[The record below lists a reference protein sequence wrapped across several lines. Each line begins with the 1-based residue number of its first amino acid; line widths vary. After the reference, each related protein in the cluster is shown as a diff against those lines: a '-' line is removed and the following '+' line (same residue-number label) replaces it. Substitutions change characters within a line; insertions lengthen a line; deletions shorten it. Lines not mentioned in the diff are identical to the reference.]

1 MSKNRTKPINILP
14 KSVFAKEEKIATRYN
29 HFIKGRE
36 SKTSMGADGTRGMI
50 TINSGMATSIPQRSP
65 IQTFGKLP
73 TFRETESFIYTKL
86 LENSNCKSHPM
97 GTEDVLEGSK
107 FVSVQ
112 HPDQEFFF

>member
-1 MSKNRTKPINILP
+1 MSKNRSKPINILP
-14 KSVFAKEEKIATRYN
+14 KSVFAKEEKIASRYN

-50 TINSGMATSIPQRSP
+50 NLGSGETSIPQRSP

-86 LENSNCKSHPM
+86 LENSNCKSNNI
-97 GTEDVLEGSK
+97 GTEDVLTGSK

-112 HPDQEFFF
+112 HPDQDYFF